1 MCGSSKASPQCRCR
15 DEVKGASLTEPGT
28 GSPSPQPEACCDC
41 LVPFLASARWWWE
54 VRVLLAAGWEPAQ
67 AAQPCRGSSSFT
79 SSEPCGE
86 LAAVAHP
93 SPAGDGA
100 AVAGTAGSLASWLAL
115 WLTKGTPGSQ
125 QYTQLPGPCPAL
137 TGAE

>member
-1 MCGSSKASPQCRCR
+1 M
-15 DEVKGASLTEPGT
+15 
-28 GSPSPQPEACCDC
+28 
-41 LVPFLASARWWWE
+41 
-54 VRVLLAAGWEPAQ
+54 LLAAGWEPAQ
-67 AAQPCRGSSSFT
+67 AAQHCRCSAGFT

-86 LAAVAHP
+86 LAGVAHP

-115 WLTKGTPGSQ
+115 CLTNAAPGSQ
-125 QYTQLPGPCPAL
+125 QYPQLPGPCPAL